1 MKNTSR
7 YGVHTPDLPKNLVKV
22 DFEAQEEPGEYYRVL
37 LANENLT
44 GRELPRLV
52 FEQVHWRH
60 GVFLQAR
67 LPGLRASDC
76 CLEHCDFSG
85 ARLEKARLKRIEFS
99 GCRLLGTDFL
109 EGVFEDLLF
118 KDCIAEDCHFALASF
133 RAARF
138 EKCAFPRASFE
149 SADLSGAVFDG
160 CDLTGANF
168 RGAKLEGADLSTA
181 KIDALQIGVK
191 ELQGAIIAPWQA
203 AQVVSLLGI
212 VIKDGTED
220 PG

>member
-7 YGVHTPDLPKNLVKV
+7 YGVRTPDLPKNLVKA
-22 DFEAQEEPGEYYRVL
+22 DFEPQEEPGEYFRVL
-37 LANENLT
+37 LSNENLT
-44 GRELPRLV
+44 GRELPHLV
-52 FEQVHWRH
+52 FEQVHLRH
-60 GVFLQAR
+60 AVFLQAS

-76 CLEHCDFSG
+76 RLEHCDFSG
-85 ARLEKARLKRIEFS
+85 ARLEKARLKRLEFS

-118 KDCIAEDCHFALASF
+118 KDCIAEGCHFAMASF

-168 RGAKLEGADLSTA
+168 NGAKLEGADFSTA

-212 VIKDGTED
+212 RIKDGTEES
-220 PG
+220 G